1 MLTKQSEMQSQVIL
15 ISSLNK
21 GVLNSYDIFKIAAL
35 MKSEEATIEK
45 SHFVYKEDNI
55 YPLYNVSLLVDL
67 YDIWE
72 KEIDYEQ
79 QIVVANIGI
88 IERIYS
94 LFETDRSRSCIMFA
108 PAMIFPDQI

>member
-1 MLTKQSEMQSQVIL
+1 
-15 ISSLNK
+15 
-21 GVLNSYDIFKIAAL
+21 

-79 QIVVANIGI
+79 QIVVAKYWNN
-88 IERIYS
+88 
-94 LFETDRSRSCIMFA
+94 
-108 PAMIFPDQI
+108 